1 VAALNG
7 IRRRAV
13 RPASHTRV
21 AHKDFDFPAD
31 EWLRRRLTDISRD
44 SVAVLLPE
52 GIEAVRPSVFCPM
65 DMVVIV
71 ALRNRMRRGR
81 GLKPRSTPRAKQRSA
96 GICYRL
102 R

>member
-1 VAALNG
+1 MFPVSSGRLQLCRVQRRCVAALNG

-44 SVAVLLPE
+44 SVAV
-52 GIEAVRPSVFCPM
+52 
-65 DMVVIV
+65 
-71 ALRNRMRRGR
+71 
-81 GLKPRSTPRAKQRSA
+81 
-96 GICYRL
+96 CYRKVSRRSVRASFAL
-102 R
+102 WTSL